1 MKNDQR
7 LKIQAMRDKQAGKLE
22 GYEEGGESRGQKK
35 G

>member
-7 LKIQAMRDKQAGKLE
+7 LKIQAVRDKQARTLE